1 MEVISCKDLKVGD
14 IIIAPIYSTAYVSKV
29 LKLRN

>member
-1 MEVISCKDLKVGD
+1 MEVVSRKDLKVGD

-29 LKLRN
+29 LKL